1 MPLGDP
7 KPAARADVSGKFEGQ
22 TYVNKT
28 LGFIL
33 TLPPGW
39 QTQDTDVQQQLI
51 DVARERMQERAQK
64 SDPAVQ
70 RAVRASFSRTTMLL
84 VAVKPSEDK
93 ISPNIMA
100 VAENIAIALSV
111 RTPRQYLEQVRRT
124 NTIGES
130 LSAFE
135 DEIKTEQIGGLEFA
149 FLGVHPRNP
158 QLAASSTVQQR
169 FYVMM
174 RKNYAVLFV
183 LTYGTPEQLESCLD
197 VLKSLK
203 VQ

>member
-1 MPLGDP
+1 MNKRATLVACLFLIAGCASITTIAQSRRTPAPQSSAQSPPPPRSIPLGDP

-70 RAVRASFSRTTMLL
+70 RAVRSSFARTTMLL

-100 VAENIAIALSV
+100 MAEDIAIALSV
-111 RTPRQYLEQVRRT
+111 RTPRQYLE
-124 NTIGES
+124 
-130 LSAFE
+130 
-135 DEIKTEQIGGLEFA
+135 
-149 FLGVHPRNP
+149 
-158 QLAASSTVQQR
+158 
-169 FYVMM
+169 
-174 RKNYAVLFV
+174 
-183 LTYGTPEQLESCLD
+183 
-197 VLKSLK
+197 
-203 VQ
+203 

>member
-135 DEIKTEQIGGLEFA
+135 DEIKTEQIGGLSLLSSVCIRATRSSPLHQQYNNA
-149 FLGVHPRNP
+149 F
-158 QLAASSTVQQR
+158 
-169 FYVMM
+169 M
-174 RKNYAVLFV
+174 
-183 LTYGTPEQLESCLD
+183 
-197 VLKSLK
+197 
-203 VQ
+203 